1 MLLFAEVETL
11 GYQLRRCK
19 RGFSL
24 NKHTHF
30 RLCVHWQRIN
40 SEYLET
46 SSETKQFHQV
56 PSFRIVTDFILHR
69 FVLTIYYRHLHCTLW
84 FVIQIFSFLHIYTL
98 KLRWKMQIFVNI
110 YSTTE
115 HWKMLVI
122 AASKTSSS
130 SPGTKPKTI
139 MQFSTGLSYKA
150 GCKRATRKRG
160 KCFHILSLEV

>member
-1 MLLFAEVETL
+1 
-11 GYQLRRCK
+11 
-19 RGFSL
+19 
-24 NKHTHF
+24 
-30 RLCVHWQRIN
+30 
-40 SEYLET
+40 
-46 SSETKQFHQV
+46 
-56 PSFRIVTDFILHR
+56 
-69 FVLTIYYRHLHCTLW
+69 
-84 FVIQIFSFLHIYTL
+84 
-98 KLRWKMQIFVNI
+98 MQIFVNI